1 MKPAS
6 WLLLCSA
13 LAMAWAC
20 SPATQDDTSAPG
32 EPKDGQ
38 LLETVKREAAN
49 EAGGDCLLMI
59 WSDHQD
65 SDVDFDRANDHVN
78 GGAISCAT
86 GTTPSRFESAI
97 AALRSAANA
106 GDKARLLEQVGVPLL
121 YINDKGE
128 RRELTS
134 EEVDVLFDEVFDAQ
148 MLETL
153 SQLDLSQMTV
163 EQDQGGFFALGT
175 VWLVV
180 DDTGQ
185 PRMMTVNRQAL
196 REATEVA
203 RRKALRG
210 DGRPLETA
218 N

>member
-1 MKPAS
+1 MTEDKTSTPDKP
-6 WLLLCSA
+6 
-13 LAMAWAC
+13 
-20 SPATQDDTSAPG
+20 QDS
-32 EPKDGQ
+32 Q
-38 LLETVKREAAN
+38 LLEAVKRQAAN
-49 EAGGDCLLMI
+49 DAGDDCLLMV

-65 SDVDFDRANDHVN
+65 SDVDFDRANDRVK

-86 GTTPSRFESAI
+86 GITPSRFESAI

-106 GDKARLLEQVGVPLL
+106 GDKARLLQQVGVPLL

-134 EEVDVLFDEVFDAQ
+134 EEVDALFDEVFDAQ

-180 DDTGQ
+180 DDMGQ

-210 DGRPLETA
+210 DGEPLEPA
-218 N
+218 D